1 MDPSSPASSPSAFT
15 QVPAKQPP
23 LPPEAEL
30 SWLIEQ
36 TLTRI
41 HNKQTQLQAIEH
53 TPRRLRHQ
61 LAQLRRGIRQAENL
75 LTSDDIALEATSQA
89 EYQKDLAAIT
99 HFVDQITTDPG
110 DDSDIVASLNRLNVR
125 NGFELLRWLLDEVQ
139 IERRAIAPA
148 SGLGDDP
155 LAIDQEL
162 ERLQQSLQPP
172 SPLFRAPLDTPLN
185 AAIAKRLNHLAGLLH
200 RIDGLSHCRAVRP
213 SWMQPDLWFNKAGSI
228 APQLHPLV
236 YQIDRAVERLDYQAA
251 SAPDLLEETEVFVER
266 QLHRYE
272 YCLGLGW
279 LANRLSDVNR
289 FRSPQ
294 ARVMLGM
301 ATTLSLS
308 IVTIATVSGVFT
320 TVSRQL
326 EAPVPKSLQLEQ
338 QRNLELQTLEE
349 EVQRLRNQETE
360 QQAIQNR
367 IAAQSLQNRPQP
379 SEVPPA
385 PASDTDAQTEG
396 AAPATA
402 EAPSVENGANAA
414 EENAAVVPEAAATP
428 APVETAA
435 TTALPQRDRELTSQ
449 IQAQRDQVDNRLL
462 EISILGD
469 QIDAAREAELNDPAV
484 NQDPD
489 PDTTLQ
495 LIANWLN
502 NQTIQNHLSRL
513 ALAAFAGALGSMM
526 SIVIRLDKLDEDNLK
541 NPYALGCLKPLIGAV
556 FGVVVFALL
565 STKVVD
571 VLPAGFDLHEATSNS
586 TTTVQRRDPL
596 GGIDSQEVYKI
607 FVAAFIAG
615 FSERL
620 ASDTLKPWADRKS
633 E

>member
-1 MDPSSPASSPSAFT
+1 MTGTNHPTVTES
-15 QVPAKQPP
+15 
-23 LPPEAEL
+23 EL
-30 SWLIEQ
+30 SELIEQ

-41 HNKQTQLQAIEH
+41 HQKQTQLQAIEH
-53 TPRRLRHQ
+53 TPRRLRQQ
-61 LAQLRRGIRQAENL
+61 LAQLRRGIRQAESL
-75 LTSDDIALEATSQA
+75 LASNDIALEATSQA
-89 EYQKDLAAIT
+89 EYQKDLEAIT

-110 DDSDIVASLNRLNVR
+110 DASDITASLNRLNVR

-139 IERRAIAPA
+139 IERRAIAPP
-148 SGLGDDP
+148 SGLGNDT

-162 ERLQQSLQPP
+162 QRLQQSLQPP
-172 SPLFRAPLDTPLN
+172 SSLFREPLDTPLN

-213 SWMQPDLWFNKAGSI
+213 NWMQPDLWFNKAGSI
-228 APQLHPLV
+228 APQLRPLV
-236 YQIDRAVERLDYQAA
+236 YQIDRAVDRLDYQTAA
-251 SAPDLLEETEVFVER
+251 APDLLEETEVFVER

-272 YCLGLGW
+272 YCFGFGW
-279 LANRLSDVNR
+279 LASRLSDINR

-301 ATTLSLS
+301 ATTLSLA

-326 EAPVPKSLQLEQ
+326 ESPVPKSLQLQ
-338 QRNLELQTLEE
+338 QKRNTDLQTLQEA
-349 EVQRLRNQETE
+349 VQLLRNQETE
-360 QQAIQNR
+360 RQAIQNS
-367 IAAQSLQNRPQP
+367 IAAQALQNRVAEPEESTSP
-379 SEVPPA
+379 EP
-385 PASDTDAQTEG
+385 T
-396 AAPATA
+396 AAPEPDATN
-402 EAPSVENGANAA
+402 P
-414 EENAAVVPEAAATP
+414 ENAATAPAEPAAGDQAAAPPSTSESTAAAASNA
-428 APVETAA
+428 APGTDA
-435 TTALPQRDRELTSQ
+435 TTALPQKERELTSQ
-449 IQAQRDQVDNRLL
+449 IQVQRDKVDTLLL
-462 EISILGD
+462 EINALTE
-469 QIDAAREAELNDPAV
+469 QINAARTSEANDLNL

-489 PDTTLQ
+489 PDTTLK

-502 NQTIQNHLSRL
+502 NQQIQNHLSRL

-571 VLPAGFDLHEATSNS
+571 VLPAGFDLYEETSSSS
-586 TTTVQRRDPL
+586 TSLQRRDPL
-596 GGIDSQEVYKI
+596 GVIDSQEVYKI

-620 ASDTLKPWADRKS
+620 ASDTLKPWADRKG